1 MAEQQLAKAQ
11 QVSKQYVE
19 VDEDVHDDLLT
30 IMNENAVG
38 IHKDNSFSQLFWKQQ
53 IDALLCSN
61 SKQMRWHPLVI
72 RWYLSIKL
80 RSPSIYEYKSGL
92 LRLPSQRTLRDY
104 THAIKPSSGFSDEVD
119 EMLMKEARI
128 NELEEWQKHVVLIFD
143 EKHIKEDLVFDKT
156 TGELKGFI
164 RLGTIND
171 HLLNLENAL
180 NDDASHL
187 PQPANSL
194 LTFMVR
200 EVFVDLHFPYAQFPC
215 KNLSGDLL
223 YPLVWE
229 AVRHLE
235 SCGFKVLATICDGTS
250 SKLHFIHMHGDH
262 KSSLV
267 YKTIKPY
274 SNDVNRHLYFIIDFP
289 HIS

>member
-128 NELEEWQKHVVLIFD
+128 NELEEWQKHVLIFD

-156 TGELKGFI
+156 TG
-164 RLGTIND
+164 D
-171 HLLNLENAL
+171 
-180 NDDASHL
+180 S
-187 PQPANSL
+187 
-194 LTFMVR
+194 
-200 EVFVDLHFPYAQFPC
+200 
-215 KNLSGDLL
+215 
-223 YPLVWE
+223 
-229 AVRHLE
+229 
-235 SCGFKVLATICDGTS
+235 
-250 SKLHFIHMHGDH
+250 
-262 KSSLV
+262 
-267 YKTIKPY
+267 
-274 SNDVNRHLYFIIDFP
+274 
-289 HIS
+289 